1 MIARDPYSDRF
12 VELIDANGCPVDPYV
27 FPALGLSRAADGLET
42 NFNAFKIPE
51 SNFLVFE
58 ATVRSCQSG
67 CRPAV
72 CGGPSGRD
80 NSFGRRKREVEEEGE
95 EVSKVELR
103 EMFRVY
109 ESRETIPES
118 DTASSLITG
127 RTEEVC
133 ITTTTHQAII
143 ASLVTTVL
151 LLLCT
156 LTWAFIVYRKTRDLA
171 IKNSIADGDS
181 SSTAY
186 LANNG
191 PFYMSNNQ
199 GGNWRSGNPGRV
211 QQQRYLPAGE
221 EARARPAGGKN
232 YRNNFA
238 DPSEPIYTDPSLFER
253 SAYSLHPLSRSSHYV
268 F

>member
-1 MIARDPYSDRF
+1 MPSSSSVISI
-12 VELIDANGCPVDPYV
+12 L
-27 FPALGLSRAADGLET
+27 RADDGLET

-67 CRPAV
+67 CRPAN
-72 CGGPSGRD
+72 CDGPSGRD
-80 NSFGRRKREVEEEGE
+80 NSFGRRKREVGEEEEEDTVGGE

-127 RTEEVC
+127 QIDEVC
-133 ITTTTHQAII
+133 VATGTHQAII
-143 ASLVTTVL
+143 ASLVTTIL

-156 LTWAFIVYRKTRDLA
+156 IAWAAIVYRKTRDLA
-171 IKNSIADGDS
+171 MKNSIADGDT

-191 PFYMSNNQ
+191 PFYMSNNPGPNWKS
-199 GGNWRSGNPGRV
+199 GGGGGGGGGGGHQP
-211 QQQRYLPAGE
+211 RYLPGLE
-221 EARARPAGGKN
+221 EQKRKRAASGKS
-232 YRNNFA
+232 YRSNFA

-253 SAYSLHPLSRSSHYV
+253 
-268 F
+268 

>member
-1 MIARDPYSDRF
+1 M
-12 VELIDANGCPVDPYV
+12 ELKQVNIDNWW
-27 FPALGLSRAADGLET
+27 
-42 NFNAFKIPE
+42 FKL
-51 SNFLVFE
+51 FY
-58 ATVRSCQSG
+58 
-67 CRPAV
+67 
-72 CGGPSGRD
+72 
-80 NSFGRRKREVEEEGE
+80 K
-95 EVSKVELR
+95 
-103 EMFRVY
+103 
-109 ESRETIPES
+109 
-118 DTASSLITG
+118 
-127 RTEEVC
+127 
-133 ITTTTHQAII
+133 
-143 ASLVTTVL
+143 VTTVL

-156 LTWAFIVYRKTRDLA
+156 VTWAFIVYRKTRDLA

-253 SAYSLHPLSRSSHYV
+253 SAYSLHPLSRSSHALRLLGLAA
-268 F
+268 

>member
-1 MIARDPYSDRF
+1 MFSSEIIS
-12 VELIDANGCPVDPYV
+12 VL
-27 FPALGLSRAADGLET
+27 RADDGLET

-67 CRPAV
+67 CRPAN
-72 CGGPSGRD
+72 CEGPSGRD
-80 NSFGRRKREVEEEGE
+80 NSFGRRKREVEEGEKEEAREEREGE

-118 DTASSLITG
+118 DTASTLITG
-127 RTEEVC
+127 RTDEVC
-133 ITTTTHQAII
+133 VASGTHQAII
-143 ASLVTTVL
+143 ASLVTTIL

-156 LTWAFIVYRKTRDLA
+156 IAWAFVVYRKTRDLA
-171 IKNSIADGDS
+171 MKNRWGHSGAMRGYDYCCGRLADGDT

-191 PFYMSNNQ
+191 PFYLSNNPGPNWKS
-199 GGNWRSGNPGRV
+199 GGGGGGGGGHQP
-211 QQQRYLPAGE
+211 RYLPGVE
-221 EARARPAGGKN
+221 EQKRKRAASGKS
-232 YRNNFA
+232 YRSNFA

-253 SAYSLHPLSRSSHYV
+253 
-268 F
+268 

>member
-1 MIARDPYSDRF
+1 M
-12 VELIDANGCPVDPYV
+12 
-27 FPALGLSRAADGLET
+27 FPPRSFSLLRADDGLET

-67 CRPAV
+67 CRPAN
-72 CGGPSGRD
+72 CEGPSGRD
-80 NSFGRRKREVEEEGE
+80 NSFGRRKREVEGEEGEEKVEGE

-127 RTEEVC
+127 RTDEVC
-133 ITTTTHQAII
+133 VASGTHQAII

-156 LTWAFIVYRKTRDLA
+156 IAWAAIVYRKTRDLA
-171 IKNSIADGDS
+171 MKNSIADGDT

-191 PFYMSNNQ
+191 PFYLSNNPGPNWKS
-199 GGNWRSGNPGRV
+199 GGGGGGGGHQP
-211 QQQRYLPAGE
+211 RYLPGVE
-221 EARARPAGGKN
+221 EQKRKRAATGKS
-232 YRNNFA
+232 YRSNFA

-253 SAYSLHPLSRSSHYV
+253 
-268 F
+268 

>member
-1 MIARDPYSDRF
+1 M
-12 VELIDANGCPVDPYV
+12 
-27 FPALGLSRAADGLET
+27 
-42 NFNAFKIPE
+42 
-51 SNFLVFE
+51 FE

-80 NSFGRRKREVEEEGE
+80 NSFGRRRREVEDSDGKVEGE

-118 DTASSLITG
+118 DTATSLITG
-127 RTEEVC
+127 RPEEVC
-133 ITTTTHQAII
+133 LASSTHQAVV
-143 ASLVTTVL
+143 AGLVTSVL

-156 LTWAFIVYRKTRDLA
+156 LTWAVIVYRKTRDLA
-171 IKNSIADGDS
+171 IKNSLADGDC

-191 PFYMSNNQ
+191 PFYVSNNQ
-199 GGNWRSGNPGRV
+199 RGNWRTGNPQRIQ
-211 QQQRYLPAGE
+211 QQQRYLPAE
-221 EARARPAGGKN
+221 EKNSRAATGQS

-253 SAYSLHPLSRSSHYV
+253 
-268 F
+268 